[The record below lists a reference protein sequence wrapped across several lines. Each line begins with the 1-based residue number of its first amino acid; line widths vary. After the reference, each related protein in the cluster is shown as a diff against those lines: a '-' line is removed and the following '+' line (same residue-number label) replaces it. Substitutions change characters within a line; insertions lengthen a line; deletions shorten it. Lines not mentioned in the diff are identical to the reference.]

1 MFYEPTKGYELDH
14 NPFNAIIVPRPIGW
28 ISTLSSTGIPNLA
41 PYSFFNAVAYT
52 PPQVMFSATSNHIF
66 GGLKDA
72 VTDSQTT
79 GEFVVNI
86 ATSNLREQMN
96 KSAVPAPHDVDEFE
110 YVGLTKSPSKIV
122 KCPQVAESPIH
133 LECKYTRSLN
143 ILSDDTKSPNTVVF
157 GEVIGIHIEDDF
169 LIDGKIDLMKLK
181 PIGRLG
187 YLDFVEVNN
196 SFSLERPDWD
206 TK

>member
-1 MFYEPTKGYELDH
+1 
-14 NPFNAIIVPRPIGW
+14 
-28 ISTLSSTGIPNLA
+28 
-41 PYSFFNAVAYT
+41 
-52 PPQVMFSATSNHIF
+52 
-66 GGLKDA
+66 
-72 VTDSQTT
+72 
-79 GEFVVNI
+79 
-86 ATSNLREQMN
+86 
-96 KSAVPAPHDVDEFE
+96 
-110 YVGLTKSPSKIV
+110 
-122 KCPQVAESPIH
+122 
-133 LECKYTRSLN
+133 LN